1 MRDASCT
8 SDETTLLTSG
18 VVTGSLQACC
28 LWKQQRALASS
39 PKVATSFLASSSEVV
54 MAALMSLVE
63 VRLSSLKISDIVV
76 VIVLRIEE
84 EEDTTM
90 HLADPE
96 GKMEGGKHV

>member
-1 MRDASCT
+1 
-8 SDETTLLTSG
+8 
-18 VVTGSLQACC
+18 
-28 LWKQQRALASS
+28 
-39 PKVATSFLASSSEVV
+39 